1 MGDLTLMGLVAKTD
15 KVTAGKIDIMG
26 AGLKYKMGA
35 FDVGMAMQNVDETGK
50 DKRTEL
56 SLGLGYTP
64 FKNMT
69 MYVDMLKKD
78 AAKNAGDAFEVGMKY
93 AF

>member
-1 MGDLTLMGLVAKTD
+1 
-15 KVTAGKIDIMG
+15 MG

-35 FDVGMAMQNVDETGK
+35 FDMGVAMQNYEETGK

-56 SLGLGYTP
+56 SLGVGYSP

-69 MYVDMLKKD
+69 VYVDMLNKD
-78 AAKNAGDAFEVGMKY
+78 ASKKAGDALEVGMKY
-93 AF
+93 KF